1 MHESASSG
9 LFSAPVLVYLGMGL
23 VSARILLEQ
32 EKLRGISTLQLLQF
46 FVKAAS
52 IVMLWPLV
60 LFIEKFEGWIKSTDE
75 GGVYDNPQSKH
86 SA

>member
-32 EKLRGISTLQLLQF
+32 EKLRGISTLAWLQF
-46 FVKAAS
+46 FVRAAS

-60 LFIEKFEGWIKSTDE
+60 LFIEKFEHWIKSTHE
-75 GGVYDNPQSKH
+75 GGRHDDTHPKH